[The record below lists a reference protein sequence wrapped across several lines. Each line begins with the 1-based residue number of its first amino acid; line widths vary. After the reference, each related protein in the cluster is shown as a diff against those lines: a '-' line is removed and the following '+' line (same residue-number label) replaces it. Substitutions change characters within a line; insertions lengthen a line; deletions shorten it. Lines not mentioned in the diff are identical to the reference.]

1 MSTWLTYGSLFH
13 TLKVYLPVLSTR
25 HHLSKQLVSAGLVL
39 MQLALPKLRSSSGL
53 KAFNSSLESVEYD
66 LMAWRRRANMSPKD
80 TAILD
85 ADDSAGWELAE
96 ALLRPRQI
104 EVDEETGAVKF
115 VNTNH
120 EAVRLSVSLA
130 LTHNFMK
137 QVGNT
142 DLSSSEGLHH

>member
-1 MSTWLTYGSLFH
+1 
-13 TLKVYLPVLSTR
+13 
-25 HHLSKQLVSAGLVL
+25 

-66 LMAWRRRANMSPKD
+66 LMAWRQRANMPPRD

-85 ADDSAGWELAE
+85 ADDSSGWELAE

-137 QVGNT
+137 QVPDT
-142 DLSSSEGLHH
+142 DLSLQQGPFQCVYTCSNSLHQTMVSPDLGIATCNLLFHASFLVVW

>member
-1 MSTWLTYGSLFH
+1 
-13 TLKVYLPVLSTR
+13 
-25 HHLSKQLVSAGLVL
+25 

-66 LMAWRRRANMSPKD
+66 LMAWRQKGNMPPRD

-120 EAVRLSVSLA
+120 EAIRLSVSLA

-137 QVGNT
+137 QVWNS
-142 DLSSSEGLHH
+142 DLSLQQGVYLQQWLASDHFIECGDCHLQFVVSCCLSGVSGEH

>member
-1 MSTWLTYGSLFH
+1 MGA
-13 TLKVYLPVLSTR
+13 
-25 HHLSKQLVSAGLVL
+25 AGLVL

-66 LMAWRRRANMSPKD
+66 LMAWRRRAGMSPKD

-85 ADDSAGWELAE
+85 ADASAGWELAE

-120 EAVRLSVSLA
+120 EAIRLSVSLA
-130 LTHNFMK
+130 LTHTFMQ
-137 QVGNT
+137 QVRHVLCPV
-142 DLSSSEGLHH
+142 DK